1 MPERGLG
8 AFTFTHTQHALA
20 FLLLLL
26 VVFGKHGES
35 TPVTRTLRYRRRSRL
50 TDRGAVSTISI
61 SPSRVSARQLGIDEG
76 QLGDI
81 KATGGAA
88 VEEVPSD
95 TLDDYESDSDPTV
108 ALKQDDLV
116 LYTSMTSGGGQFQ
129 ETASRITKEK
139 IDAGEKKAMAGGKND
154 TSSTQTLALKF
165 SSPAAIIGMSLGGVV
180 LALLIVL
187 SCCCCCK
194 CFNKQ

>member
-1 MPERGLG
+1 M
-8 AFTFTHTQHALA
+8 
-20 FLLLLL
+20 
-26 VVFGKHGES
+26 
-35 TPVTRTLRYRRRSRL
+35 
-50 TDRGAVSTISI
+50 
-61 SPSRVSARQLGIDEG
+61 
-76 QLGDI
+76 GDI